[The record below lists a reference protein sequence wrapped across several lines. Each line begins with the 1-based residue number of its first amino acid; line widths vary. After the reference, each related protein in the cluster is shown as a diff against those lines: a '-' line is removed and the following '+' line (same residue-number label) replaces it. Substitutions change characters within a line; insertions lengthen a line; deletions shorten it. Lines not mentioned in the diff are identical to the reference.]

1 MSHKV
6 RVILNDSELNYLKSS
21 FESSRPDASCLT
33 KPSISPNCMDVNPL
47 CIRFELDFEIPYYDD
62 HLMHLGY
69 IAYSPESA
77 HCLRNYILSQNFNSY
92 NFIFINYIDIKDSML
107 IGLY

>member
-6 RVILNDSELNYLKSS
+6 WFILNDSELNDLKSS
-21 FESSRPDASCLT
+21 PESSRPDASCLT
-33 KPSISPNCMDVNPL
+33 KPSDCMDVNPL

-69 IAYSPESA
+69 VAYSPESA
-77 HCLRNYILSQNFNSY
+77 QCLGNYVSSQIFN
-92 NFIFINYIDIKDSML
+92 I
-107 IGLY
+107 